1 MLTGALFMTRLSC
14 NDQEIPL
21 NGFTQRYIANMIIGI
36 ARSFGDLSQD
46 IAVYINDDDLRV
58 ESSKGQL
65 NIEKDF
71 AKELIQSTIK
81 GILSPLKGIFWRQ
94 KIKITVTQD
103 IVPQNI

>member
-1 MLTGALFMTRLSC
+1 MTKLSC

-21 NGFTQRYIANMIIGI
+21 NSFTQRYIANMIIGI

-46 IAVYINDDDLRV
+46 IVVYITDDDIRV
-58 ESSKGQL
+58 ESSIGQL

-94 KIKITVTQD
+94 QIKITVTPD

>member
-1 MLTGALFMTRLSC
+1 MTRLSC

-46 IAVYINDDDLRV
+46 LSVYINDDELRV
-58 ESSKGQL
+58 ESSRGQL